1 MVFFQRKLY
10 RALNVPVARLEQE
23 AQFTVGRASEVSR
36 EEVKLQKFIDR
47 LRKKF
52 SFMII
57 DALRIQ
63 LILKGIITESDWTSI
78 EESINVDFLEDN
90 YFAEMKEFEILRERL
105 EMAQMLEDLVGKY
118 ISNKYVRQVILRQTD
133 EQIEKLDKEIE
144 EEAESGG
151 DEDEDDF

>member
-1 MVFFQRKLY
+1 
-10 RALNVPVARLEQE
+10 
-23 AQFTVGRASEVSR
+23 
-36 EEVKLQKFIDR
+36 
-47 LRKKF
+47 
-52 SFMII
+52 MII

-63 LILKGIITESDWTSI
+63 LILKGIITESDWPNI

-90 YFAEMKEFEILRERL
+90 YFAEMKEFEILRDRL

-144 EEAESGG
+144 EEGSGG